1 MTSQEIPPLVADKIS
16 PRAKELLAKVAAFV
30 EEDCQPA
37 ERILEAQLPS
47 DPSKRFLN
55 TYPAIIDTLKAK
67 AKKLGLWNLFLSN
80 IHYREG
86 VALTNLE
93 YALIAELLGRCHI
106 ASEAMNC
113 SAPDTGNMETI
124 AKYGNE
130 AQKAQWLQPL
140 LNGDIRSAF
149 VMTERY
155 VASSDA
161 RNINLEIKRDG
172 KEYVLNGTKWWS
184 SGAGDPRCKIYLVMG
199 KTDAT
204 NPNPYKQQS
213 VILVPHDTPGITVER
228 ALSVFGYDDA
238 PHGHC
243 EVNFKNVRVPAS
255 NILLGEGRGFE
266 IIQGR
271 LGPGRIHHCMRSI
284 GAASVALELLLLRVN
299 DPARHTFGKSLS
311 EHGTILDWI
320 ARSRIEIDAGRLL
333 VLNAADKIDRTDAK
347 GAMKDIAMAKIYVPS
362 MALGVIDRAIQAHGA
377 AGICQDFPLARMWA
391 SMRTLRIADGPDE
404 VHMNQLGRIE
414 SKRVKELAQVYSKRL
429 DRTEKLIQELGL
441 KVHDHLELKA
451 KF

>member
-1 MTSQEIPPLVADKIS
+1 MTILNIPPLVADKIS
-16 PRAKELLAKVAAFV
+16 PHAKELLKKVEAFI
-30 EEDCQPA
+30 EEECEPA
-37 ERILEAQLPS
+37 NQLLEAQMPTN
-47 DPSKRFLN
+47 PRERFLN

-80 IHYREG
+80 VHYREG

-93 YALIAELLGRCHI
+93 YALIAEMLGRCHI

-113 SAPDTGNMETI
+113 SAPDTGNMETL

-130 AQKAQWLQPL
+130 AQKARWLAPL
-140 LNGDIRSAF
+140 LSGEVRSAF

-161 RNINLEIKRDG
+161 KNINLSIRREG
-172 KEYVLNGTKWWS
+172 NEYVLNGTKWWS

-199 KTDAT
+199 KTD
-204 NPNPYKQQS
+204 PNHKDPYKQQS
-213 VILVPHDTPGITVER
+213 VVLVPHDTPGVTVVR

-243 EVNFKNVRVPAS
+243 ELSFKNVRVPAE

-284 GAASVALELLLLRVN
+284 GVASAALDLLILRTN
-299 DPARHTFGKSLS
+299 DPARATFGKVLS
-311 EHGTILDWI
+311 QHGTILEWV
-320 ARSRIEIDAGRLL
+320 AKSRIEIDAGRLL
-333 VLNAADKIDRTDAK
+333 VLNAADKIDRSDAK
-347 GAMKDIAMAKIYVPS
+347 GAMKDISMAKIYVPS

-391 SMRTLRIADGPDE
+391 QMRTLRIADGPDE

-414 SKRVKELAQVYSKRL
+414 SRRFKEL
-429 DRTEKLIQELGL
+429 
-441 KVHDHLELKA
+441 
-451 KF
+451 